1 VLSTRVELGE
11 SGTTGDEYLFHAEM
25 ITRSL
30 CIMMLDYII
39 FVCYLYISYI
49 GATHLF
55 FCEIFRIGRD
65 QKKEQAMRQAGEVTE
80 VGTIISEKRVFD
92 DPFFSVV
99 SRVVQTSNG
108 IAREPQLLWDR
119 MGKSFAIAVVTD
131 EEGRYVLVKEAKYGQ
146 MQFMISAPTGGVKK
160 NETPLAAAAREF
172 LAETGYVAESWEML
186 FIGKPI
192 FDFGDKTDGG
202 GHYICVAKNARQ
214 TDVPSNADQSVV
226 LASRSEFFGHAISG
240 WMPAMS
246 IAAISL
252 AMEYAQ

>member
-1 VLSTRVELGE
+1 
-11 SGTTGDEYLFHAEM
+11 
-25 ITRSL
+25 
-30 CIMMLDYII
+30 
-39 FVCYLYISYI
+39 
-49 GATHLF
+49 
-55 FCEIFRIGRD
+55 
-65 QKKEQAMRQAGEVTE
+65 MRQAREVTE
-80 VGTIISEKRVFD
+80 VGTILSEAAAYDNPFYRVI
-92 DPFFSVV
+92 
-99 SRVVQTSNG
+99 SRVVQTPDG
-108 IAREPQLLWDR
+108 AVREPQLLWDR

-131 EEGRYVLVKEAKYGQ
+131 EEGRYVLVREAKYGQ

-172 LAETGYVAESWEML
+172 LTETGYAAESWEML
-186 FIGKPI
+186 FVGKPI

-202 GHYICVAKNARQ
+202 GHYICVAKNARKI
-214 TDVPSNADQSVV
+214 DVPSNADQSVV